1 MDRPKHYIAGNL
13 AIFPIVC
20 SLYSGG
26 TRTRTV
32 QRVNHYLHVY
42 KMVIKELEFHILQ
55 DAVKENLLPT
65 ALISKYDVT
74 LDRLMHSLRSLLSEG
89 YIELTEGKWIR
100 ITEKGRLSVTKKEE
114 EQLDEIDL
122 WKSSYIEEFFSRSST
137 VQVNE
142 PCLPSIEGIKKIM
155 EGEGQRETSN

>member
-1 MDRPKHYIAGNL
+1 M
-13 AIFPIVC
+13 
-20 SLYSGG
+20 
-26 TRTRTV
+26 V
-32 QRVNHYLHVY
+32 QSVNRYLHGY
-42 KMVIKELEFHILQ
+42 KMVIEGLEYHILL

-74 LDRLMHSLRSLLSEG
+74 LDRLMHSLRSLLCEG

-100 ITEKGRLSVTKKEE
+100 ITEKGRQSVTKKEE

-142 PCLPSIEGIKKIM
+142 PCLPSIEGLKKIM
-155 EGEGQRETSN
+155 EGEEQRETSN